1 MGHVHPDRSKQE
13 VLCILDISYLY
24 TYNVHIYI
32 YISAY
37 ICIHTCIATKKNDG
51 KVGRLE
57 MMEESSCITWWKHF
71 SLWGDPY
78 RHYIHVFICTVLYI
92 YDMAES

>member
-1 MGHVHPDRSKQE
+1 MYS
-13 VLCILDISYLY
+13 
-24 TYNVHIYI
+24 N
-32 YISAY
+32 
-37 ICIHTCIATKKNDG
+37 KKNDG

-71 SLWGDPY
+71 SLWGGPY
-78 RHYIHVFICTVLYI
+78 RHYIHVFICTVSYI